1 MFQNFQFKVFF
12 EVSFDMNGGKE
23 EAAKLV
29 KSHLLKRNCRVG
41 KHNIL
46 SLISHLQEPLCHS
59 LLGKV
64 RKHKRKAIQLLECL
78 KSMLFY
84 KLVCTKCKVPRRAI
98 CDHCG
103 SCQSLQVPE
112 EGMWQR
118 TEVISSWVE
127 RFTAKQRCLKWPKSM
142 SLGLCKTGQCQ
153 MLGSGV
159 GSFLFKNCVW
169 SHPFCLCERTQGDPL
184 EFWMP
189 DFKFQW
195 PLLQRTT
202 NTSVMHLFA

>member
-98 CDHCG
+98 VIIVEVASPCKYLKKVCD
-103 SCQSLQVPE
+103 
-112 EGMWQR
+112 
-118 TEVISSWVE
+118 
-127 RFTAKQRCLKWPKSM
+127 K
-142 SLGLCKTGQCQ
+142 GLRLYLPG
-153 MLGSGV
+153 
-159 GSFLFKNCVW
+159 
-169 SHPFCLCERTQGDPL
+169 
-184 EFWMP
+184 
-189 DFKFQW
+189 
-195 PLLQRTT
+195 
-202 NTSVMHLFA
+202 

>member
-23 EAAKLV
+23 GAAKLV

-103 SCQSLQVPE
+103 SC
-112 EGMWQR
+112 
-118 TEVISSWVE
+118 
-127 RFTAKQRCLKWPKSM
+127 
-142 SLGLCKTGQCQ
+142 
-153 MLGSGV
+153 
-159 GSFLFKNCVW
+159 
-169 SHPFCLCERTQGDPL
+169 
-184 EFWMP
+184 
-189 DFKFQW
+189 
-195 PLLQRTT
+195 
-202 NTSVMHLFA
+202 